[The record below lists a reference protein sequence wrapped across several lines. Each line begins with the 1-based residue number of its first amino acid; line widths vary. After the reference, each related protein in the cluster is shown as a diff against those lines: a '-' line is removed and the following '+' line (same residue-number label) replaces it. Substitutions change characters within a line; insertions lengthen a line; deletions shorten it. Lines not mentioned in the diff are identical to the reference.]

1 MGDDDL
7 QERLLRIVIN
17 RLAILMFYRRQP
29 FLHAKPTPSQTSPF
43 VDKLTRS
50 PPGGAKGSNF
60 LKGQWESGWEGIR
73 KDRSRTWRA
82 DRAVAYRRESTE
94 RLEVRVNY

>member
-7 QERLLRIVIN
+7 QERLLRIVTN

-29 FLHAKPTPSQTSPF
+29 FLHAKPTLSQTSRF

-50 PPGGAKGSNF
+50 PPDAKGSNF

-82 DRAVAYRRESTE
+82 DRAATYRRESTE